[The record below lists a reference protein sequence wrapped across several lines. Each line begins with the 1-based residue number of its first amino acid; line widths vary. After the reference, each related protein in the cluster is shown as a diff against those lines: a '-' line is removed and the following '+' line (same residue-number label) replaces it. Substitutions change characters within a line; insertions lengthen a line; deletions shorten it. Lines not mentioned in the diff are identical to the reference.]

1 LHTLK
6 IQLHTPVLSVDYQQV
21 KRLVYAV
28 YAKTNKKILYST
40 FNQDAEGGSRYDYCN
55 ERYDYRNKRYN
66 YWNKRYDYW
75 NIVVIQQ

>member
-28 YAKTNKKILYST
+28 YAKTNKKY
-40 FNQDAEGGSRYDYCN
+40 Y
-55 ERYDYRNKRYN
+55 
-66 YWNKRYDYW
+66 
-75 NIVVIQQ
+75 IVLLIKTPKGDHVTTIVTKDTTIVTKDTTIGTKDTTIGI